1 MQHLKTLAL
10 ATTLVITTLTS
21 YAQKQNITLDDIW
34 SSQKLRAQTIDG
46 LNNMNDGEHYSVL
59 EEDENN
65 HLLINKYNYKTGKR
79 VATLLNSATLK
90 NPINKEEIKFDDYV
104 FDATESKLLLTT
116 NKASIY
122 RHSFDAAYV
131 VVDLKTQK
139 VELLDEVI
147 KQQLPAFN
155 PQSTAIA
162 YVQKNNLYVKQLGN
176 NVAQQITFDGKK
188 NIIINGTTDWVYEE
202 EFGFDRAFYW
212 STDGKKIAYYKF
224 DESQVKE
231 FNMTMFNGLY
241 PSDNKF
247 KYPKAGEK
255 NSVVTIYI
263 YDVEKGTSTKAN
275 IDASAY
281 EYIPRIAWHP
291 SGTLMVSTLN
301 RAQNKLTIYNINATN
316 GTASQWYSRNDEKYI
331 DISEGQDNFFYPT
344 ADGKNIILLSD
355 EDGYIHLY
363 KIEYATGAK
372 TLLTKGNFDVKK
384 LHGIDQK
391 NQRIYYSSTEV
402 HPSEDHTYVIDFN
415 GVNKRQLT
423 TNKGFNDVSFSANY
437 NYFICT
443 NSSFGAPPVTTLHT
457 TNNLKTVRVLE
468 NNAELLATIAT
479 INTSPVELINVTA
492 LDGTMLNGY
501 MIKPYN
507 FDANKKYPVFQTYYG
522 GPGKAEV
529 EQEWGASNYWWHQ
542 FLAQKGYIVVC
553 VDNRG
558 TPNRGNA
565 FKKATYKNL
574 GKLEVEDQIEVAKYL
589 GTLPYINKARIAC
602 MGWSFGGYLTALCM
616 TKGADYFKAGIA
628 VAPVTNWR
636 YYDSIYTERF
646 LLTPQDNAKGYDDNS
661 PINFTDKLKGSFLLV
676 HGSADDNVHVQ
687 NSMEMSTALVK
698 SNKPFDQMIYTNKAH
713 GISGGTT
720 RLHLYTKMFDFLQKN
735 L

>member
-1 MQHLKTLAL
+1 MNFVKLI
-10 ATTLVITTLTS
+10 TTFALVIAITTIQ
-21 YAQKQNITLDDIW
+21 AQKQNITLEDIW
-34 SSQKLRAQTIDG
+34 KGSQLRAKNIDG
-46 LNNMNDGEHYSVL
+46 LNNMNDGEHYTVL
-59 EEDENN
+59 EDDGE
-65 HLLINKYNYKTGKR
+65 HAVINKYNYKTGKKT
-79 VATLLNSATLK
+79 ATLLSSATLH
-90 NPINKEEIKFDDYV
+90 NPINNEEILFDDYA
-104 FDATESKLLLTT
+104 FDATETKLILTT
-116 NKASIY
+116 NKTSIY

-131 VVDLKTQK
+131 VVNLTTNK
-139 VELLDEVI
+139 VELLDDVI

-162 YVQKNNLYVKQLGN
+162 YVQKNNLFVKKIGTN
-176 NVAQQITFDGKK
+176 AAQQITFDGKR
-188 NIIINGTTDWVYEE
+188 NTIINGTTDWVYEE

-212 STDGKKIAYYKF
+212 SNDGKKIAYFKF
-224 DESQVKE
+224 DESAVKE
-231 FNMTMFNGLY
+231 FNMTMFTGLY
-241 PSDNKF
+241 PADNKF

-255 NSVVTIYI
+255 NSVVTIHI
-263 YDVEKGTSTKAN
+263 YDVEKGTTTKAN
-275 IDASAY
+275 IDAAQY

-291 SGTLMVSTLN
+291 SGKLMVSTLN
-301 RAQNKLTIYNINATN
+301 RAQNKLDIYTIDATN
-316 GTASQWYSRNDEKYI
+316 GNASKWYTRTDEKYI
-331 DISEGQDNFFYPT
+331 DISEGQENFFYPT
-344 ADGKNIILLSD
+344 ADGKNVLMLSD

-363 KIEYATGAK
+363 NYDYATGAK
-372 TLLTKGNFDVKK
+372 TLITKGNFDVKK
-384 LHGIDQK
+384 LHGIDEK
-391 NQRIYYSSTEV
+391 NKRIYYSSTEV

-415 GVNKRQLT
+415 GTNKRQLT
-423 TNKGFNDVSFSANY
+423 TKKGANTVSFSANY
-437 NYFICT
+437 AYFICT
-443 NSSFGAPPVTTLHT
+443 NSAFGVPFNIALYET
-457 TNNLKTVRVLE
+457 KTGKAVRVLE
-468 NNAELLATIAT
+468 DNATLLSTIKN
-479 INTSPVELINVTA
+479 INTSPVEMITVKTT
-492 LDGTMLNGY
+492 DGTLLNGY
-501 MIKPYN
+501 MIKPTN
-507 FDANKKYPVFQTYYG
+507 FDATKKYPVFQTYYG

-529 EQEWGASNYWWHQ
+529 ESEWGGANYWWHQ
-542 FLAQKGYIVVC
+542 FLAQKGYIVMC

-589 GTLPYINKARIAC
+589 GTLPYVDKTRIAC
-602 MGWSFGGYLTALCM
+602 MGWSFGGYLTSLCM
-616 TKGADYFKAGIA
+616 TKGAAYFKAGIA

-661 PINFTDKLKGSFLLV
+661 PINFTDSLKGAFLLV

-713 GISGGTT
+713 GISGGNT

>member
-1 MQHLKTLAL
+1 MHNIKTLAFTIAL
-10 ATTLVITTLTS
+10 ATIAPFAI
-21 YAQKQNITLDDIW
+21 AQKQDISLTDIW
-34 SSQKLRAQTIDG
+34 ASAKLRAANIDG
-46 LNNMNDGEHYSVL
+46 LNNMNDGEHYTVQ
-59 EEDENN
+59 EQENK
-65 HLLINKYNYKTGKR
+65 HDVINKYNYKTGKK
-79 VATLLNSATLK
+79 VATLLTSSTLV
-90 NPINKEEIKFDDYV
+90 NPINKEEITFSDYA
-104 FDATESKLLLTT
+104 FDATETKLILTT
-116 NKASIY
+116 NASQIY

-131 VVDLKTQK
+131 VVDLKTNK
-139 VELLDEVI
+139 VTLLDDVV
-147 KQQLPAFN
+147 KQQLPDFN

-162 YVQKNNLYVKQLGN
+162 YVQKNNVYVKKLGY
-176 NVAQQITFDGKK
+176 NVAQQITFDGKR
-188 NIIINGTTDWVYEE
+188 NAIINGTTDWVYEE

-212 STDGKKIAYYKF
+212 SNDGKKIAYYKF
-224 DESQVKE
+224 DESAVKE

-255 NSVVTIYI
+255 NSVVTIHI
-263 YDVEKGTSTKAN
+263 YDVEKGTTVKAN
-275 IDASAY
+275 IDISSY

-301 RAQNKLTIYNINATN
+301 RAQNKLDIYNVNATS
-316 GTASQWYSRNDEKYI
+316 GAAKQWYTRTDDKYI
-331 DISEGQDNFFYPT
+331 DISEGQPNFFYPT
-344 ADGKNIILLSD
+344 ADGKSVVMLSD

-363 KIEYATGAK
+363 KFDYATGAK
-372 TLLTKGNFDVKK
+372 TLITKGNFDIKK
-384 LHGIDQK
+384 LHGIDDK

-402 HPSEDHTYVIDFN
+402 SPSEDHSYVIDFN
-415 GVNKRQLT
+415 GANKRKLT
-423 TNKGFNDVSFSANY
+423 QTNGFNDVSFSANY

-443 NSSFGAPPVTTLHT
+443 NSSFGKPYNVTLSETKTL
-457 TNNLKTVRVLE
+457 KPMRVLE
-468 NNAELLATIAT
+468 NNAALNATMSS
-479 INTSPVELINVTA
+479 INTSSVEMINVKTV
-492 LDGTMLNGY
+492 DGTVLNGY
-501 MIKPYN
+501 MIKPTN
-507 FDANKKYPVFQTYYG
+507 FNATTKYPVFQTYYG

-529 EQEWGASNYWWHQ
+529 ESEWGGSNYWWHQ

-558 TPNRGNA
+558 TPNRGNE

-589 GTLPYINKARIAC
+589 GTLPYVDKNRIAC

-661 PINFTDKLKGSFLLV
+661 PINFTDKMKGAFLLV

-687 NSMEMSTALVK
+687 NSMEMNTALVK
-698 SNKPFDQMIYTNKAH
+698 SNKQFDQMIYTNKAH
-713 GISGGTT
+713 GISGGNT